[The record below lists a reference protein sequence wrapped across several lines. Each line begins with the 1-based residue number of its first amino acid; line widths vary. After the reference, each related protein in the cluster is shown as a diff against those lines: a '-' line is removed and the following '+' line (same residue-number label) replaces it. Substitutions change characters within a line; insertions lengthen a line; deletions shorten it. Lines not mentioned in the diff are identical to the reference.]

1 MSQMQVDRRK
11 FMASLG
17 GVAAV
22 SLMSHEDR
30 AEALEH
36 YMIEEIEQQDSSSQN
51 QSGGGGSIY
60 RQPAKARGTGT
71 VFRLEDLPEMPAQP
85 TLMDFYNKGRFRTAH
100 VIRSAKH
107 ALDTGQP
114 ERTVFSCL
122 IHDVTQALVRSDHG
136 WWGGQLFAPYVD
148 ERISWAVRYHQALRF
163 FPDASVGYEYPE
175 MYNRI
180 WGVDYEPDDYIKE
193 AHKFALEHK
202 WYMEARLVTMNDE
215 YGFDR
220 DIEVEPIEEFTD
232 IIGRQFKQPKEGLG
246 FDNSPTAHMWRTLI
260 NPNRSL

>member
-1 MSQMQVDRRK
+1 MSKLEVNRRA
-11 FMASLG
+11 FITSLG
-17 GVAAV
+17 GAAAV
-22 SLMSHEDR
+22 SLLSHEDR

-36 YMIEEIEQQDSSSQN
+36 YMIEELEQQDAPAQT
-51 QSGGGGSIY
+51 QSGGSIY
-60 RQPAKARGTGT
+60 RKPAKAAGVGT
-71 VFRLEDLPEMPAQP
+71 VFRMDDLEDMPAQP
-85 TLMDFYNKGRFRTAH
+85 TLMDFYKKRFRSSH
-100 VIRSAKH
+100 VIRSATH

-114 ERTVFSCL
+114 ERTVFACL

-136 WWGGQLFAPYVD
+136 WWGGQLFEPYVD

-180 WGVDYEPDDYIKE
+180 WGVDYDPDDYIKQ
-193 AHKFALEHK
+193 AHKDALAHK
-202 WYMEARLVTMNDE
+202 YYMEARLVTMNDE

-220 DIEVEPIEEFTD
+220 DIEVGPIEDFTD

-246 FDNSPTAHMWRTLI
+246 YDSSPTAHMWRTLI
-260 NPNRSL
+260 NPNRRL

>member
-1 MSQMQVDRRK
+1 MSKMEIDRRA
-11 FMASLG
+11 FIASVG

-36 YMIEEIEQQDSSSQN
+36 YMIEEIEQQGEPSQS
-51 QSGGGGSIY
+51 QSGGSIY
-60 RQPAKARGTGT
+60 RKPAKARGTGT
-71 VFRLEDLPEMPAQP
+71 VFRMEDLEEMPAQP
-85 TLMDFYNKGRFRTAH
+85 TLLDFYHKRFRTSH
-100 VIRSAKH
+100 VIRSATH
-107 ALDTGQP
+107 ALETGQP
-114 ERTVFSCL
+114 ERTVFACL

-136 WWGGQLFAPYVD
+136 WWGGQLFEPYVD
-148 ERISWAVRYHQALRF
+148 ERVSWAVRYHQALRF

-180 WGVDYEPDDYIKE
+180 FGVDHEPEDYIKQ
-193 AHKFALEHK
+193 AHKEALEHK
-202 WYMEARLVTMNDE
+202 NYMEARLVTMNDE

-220 DIEVEPIEEFTD
+220 DIAVGPIEEFTD

-246 FDNSPTAHMWRTLI
+246 YDGSPVAHMWRTLI